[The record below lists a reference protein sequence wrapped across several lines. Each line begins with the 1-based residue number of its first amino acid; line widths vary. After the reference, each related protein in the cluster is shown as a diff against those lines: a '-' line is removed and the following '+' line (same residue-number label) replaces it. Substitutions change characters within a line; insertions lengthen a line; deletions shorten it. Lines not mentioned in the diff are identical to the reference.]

1 MRQWWIFKMTGEET
15 MVEENNEEEHE
26 VEVIEV
32 ELDNE
37 EINELISNLNELKEN
52 KGSVEFELSDDIELV
67 IHYGEDDET
76 E

>member
-32 ELDNE
+32 ELNNE
-37 EINELISNLNELKEN
+37 EIDELMIKLNELKEN
-52 KGSVEFELSDDIELV
+52 KSSINFDLSDDIEL
-67 IHYGEDDET
+67 ISHYDEDEAK
-76 E
+76 

>member
-1 MRQWWIFKMTGEET
+1 MIGEEN

-32 ELDNE
+32 ELNNE
-37 EINELISNLNELKEN
+37 EINELITKLNELKEN
-52 KGSVEFELSDDIELV
+52 KDSVDFDLSDDIELI
-67 IHYGEDDET
+67 IHHVKDEA